1 MTGVSMTNTN
11 HLLLYHFIISLLIQ
25 HYPRTAHLRSQI
37 RHTIEPYL
45 VPLGLG
51 ALYATALY
59 ATALYATALY
69 AIALYAGW
77 G

>member
-1 MTGVSMTNTN
+1 M
-11 HLLLYHFIISLLIQ
+11 
-25 HYPRTAHLRSQI
+25 
-37 RHTIEPYL
+37 EPYL
-45 VPLGLG
+45 VPLGPGALYG

-69 AIALYAGW
+69 AGW